1 MSTLDRPIEDDDI
14 SHDSEAYRRW
24 KGTVSKAP
32 KSKQEEYLG
41 KGPHP
46 TVGLDTALSLAFK
59 SFFATA
65 WCSFLI
71 VFNIILRFGGEG
83 APPFLFI
90 QIFMVPF
97 YGVGLFLLYMVYG
110 GTYNLFVDK
119 DTGIIAKML
128 ALFIGLWPPLA
139 FYLIVNSIFFFA

>member
-1 MSTLDRPIEDDDI
+1 MGTLDRPMEDDDI

-24 KGTVSKAP
+24 KGTDSKAP
-32 KSKQEEYLG
+32 KSKQEEVLG

-46 TVGLDTALSLAFK
+46 TAGLDTALSLAFK

-83 APPFLFI
+83 GPLFLFI

-97 YGVGLFLLYMVYG
+97 YGVGLFLLYTVYG

-128 ALFIGLWPPLA
+128 ALLIGLWPPLA
-139 FYLIVNSIFFFA
+139 FYLLVNSTFFF

>member
-24 KGTVSKAP
+24 KGDADNTP
-32 KSKQEEYLG
+32 QSKQD
-41 KGPHP
+41 P
-46 TVGLDTALSLAFK
+46 TVGLDTAIPLAFM

-71 VFNIILRFGGEG
+71 VFNIMGQQMGEG
-83 APPFLFI
+83 GPPFLFI

-97 YGVGLFLLYMVYG
+97 YAVGLFLLYTVYG
-110 GTYNLFVDK
+110 GTYNLFVGK
-119 DTGIIAKML
+119 DTGIITKML
-128 ALFIGLWPPLA
+128 ALLIGLWPLLA
-139 FYLIVNSIFFFA
+139 FYLLISRTLIF